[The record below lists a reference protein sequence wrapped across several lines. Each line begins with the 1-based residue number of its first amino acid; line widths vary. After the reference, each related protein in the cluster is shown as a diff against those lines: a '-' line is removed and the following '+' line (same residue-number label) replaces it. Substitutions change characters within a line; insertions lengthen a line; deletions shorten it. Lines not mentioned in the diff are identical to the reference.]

1 MKKNTWII
9 LGVFAALLAAVLFL
23 QRAPEGDTS
32 KALSLPILK
41 EAPKPDEAKPAEAKP
56 AEAKP
61 VDAKDEKAPAP
72 DAEQVVLQKPAES
85 ARESL
90 DAINLIEIVRQGETL
105 VLEKLDKDTWQFSA
119 PKKAAADTYKVQ
131 SMLKLFTSPS
141 ESVFSTPVADDKDL
155 RYYGLDEKERLG
167 VTLKRDGVVW
177 LKLAIGNAQ
186 GTEEEGSE
194 KDTFVQHGDDGWIYR
209 IQGKDLRQPFDHAF
223 DELRSKKLFSFKKED
238 VTELR
243 LASTVDARYPE
254 AILKKDPVP
263 DPSTGLPSTSLGA
276 GGAGGADPKAEET
289 WTLVKPEGFKVGSPS
304 SYLSTLANL
313 YVTGYADKAPAEAKL
328 DTPVARVTVVLKD
341 GASHT
346 LVLAGE
352 AEDSTWVQV
361 EGSAEVAKVSKY
373 TGQSLKKSAM
383 DFRDKK
389 ILGLDEKSA
398 VELHFGDVHL
408 TNDGD
413 HWTVLAPVR
422 AAAGD
427 DEVQKVLKDLGS
439 FAIDAYVSEPVSVAE
454 TGLNA
459 NAYRF
464 LVRSAA
470 GTVEVLLGTEK
481 DGKVYGT
488 VNGSG
493 EVWLATSYN
502 ANKLKKKVDD
512 LRRHRLFQVEA
523 TAFDRIELTHPDQSL
538 VLEQKRPQGSPGELT
553 TGPWALTK
561 PADAGALDQSKLD
574 SIPTTLAALT
584 AKDIVA
590 DKDAPTIAWNKAF
603 KLTWKDEQGTTRTLW
618 ISDDKKDGNSWA
630 KTDDPDWAGHVV
642 TLQPFQV
649 NKIKKKVHELVKGE

>member
-9 LGVFAALLAAVLFL
+9 IGVFAALLAAVLLL

-41 EAPKPDEAKPAEAKP
+41 DAEKKAEPKDETGKAD
-56 AEAKP
+56 
-61 VDAKDEKAPAP
+61 VKDEKATSP
-72 DAEQVVLQKPAES
+72 DAEKVVDPSTALGAGLPAES

-105 VLEKLDKDTWQFSA
+105 VLERLDKDTWQFKA
-119 PKKAAADTYKVQ
+119 PKKAAADSYKVQ
-131 SMLKLFTSPS
+131 AMLKLFTSPS
-141 ESVFSTPVADDKDL
+141 ESIFSTPVADDKDL

-167 VTLKRDGVVW
+167 VTLKRDGAVW

-186 GTEEEGSE
+186 GAEEEGGE

-223 DELRSKKLFSFKKED
+223 DDLRSKKLFSFKKED
-238 VTELR
+238 VIELR
-243 LASTVDARYPE
+243 LASTLDPRYPE
-254 AILKKDPVP
+254 AILKKDPAVEGA
-263 DPSTGLPSTSLGA
+263 DPSTGLGA
-276 GGAGGADPKAEET
+276 GPKAEET

-313 YVTGYADKAPAEAKL
+313 YVAGYAEKAPAEAKL
-328 DTPVARVTVVLKD
+328 DTPVARVTVVMKD
-341 GASHT
+341 GSAET

-352 AEDSTWVQV
+352 ADESTWVQV

-373 TGQSLKKSAM
+373 TGQSLKKTAM

-389 ILGLDEKSA
+389 ILTFDEKSA
-398 VELHFGDVHL
+398 VELAFGDVHL

-413 HWTVLAPVR
+413 HWAVIAPVR

-427 DEVQKVLKDLGS
+427 DELQKVLKDLGS
-439 FAIDAYVSEPVSVAE
+439 FAIDAYVAEPVSVAE
-454 TGLNA
+454 TGLDSS
-459 NAYRF
+459 AYRF
-464 LVRSAA
+464 AVRSGA
-470 GTVEVLLGTEK
+470 GTVEVLLGAEK

-493 EVWLATSYN
+493 EVWLATTYN
-502 ANKLKKKVDD
+502 ANKLKKKLED
-512 LRRHRLFQVEA
+512 LRRHRLFLVEA
-523 TAFDRIELTHPDQSL
+523 TGFDRIELTHPDERL
-538 VLEQKRPQGSPGELT
+538 VLEQKRPQGSPGEIT
-553 TGPWALTK
+553 TGPWALSS
-561 PADAGALDQSKLD
+561 PESAGPLDQMKLD
-574 SIPTTLAALT
+574 SVATTLSALA

-590 DKDAPTIAWNKAF
+590 DRDAPKIGWDKAF
-603 KLTWKDEQGTTRTLW
+603 KLTWKDEAGTTRSLW